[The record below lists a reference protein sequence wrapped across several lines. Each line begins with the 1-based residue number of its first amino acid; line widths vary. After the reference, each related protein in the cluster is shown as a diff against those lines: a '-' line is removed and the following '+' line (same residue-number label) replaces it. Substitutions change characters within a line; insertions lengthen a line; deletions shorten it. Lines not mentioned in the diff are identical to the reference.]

1 MTILSGIFR
10 RPDGVIVAGVAIRFT
25 LLINTASS
33 FIRQVVDITTGQD
46 GSYSVELSS
55 GTYTVETFDKSVRAY
70 LGTISVFSDS
80 DDGPLNEFLIA
91 SSAAG
96 LNPVVDFVQSSLS
109 EMIQL
114 QQTPA
119 KSVAVY
125 ADIPSDASGWYLVA
139 SDETKG
145 GAPVVYL
152 FAGGKRYWFAMVEDA

>member
-1 MTILSGIFR
+1 
-10 RPDGVIVAGVAIRFT
+10 
-25 LLINTASS
+25 
-33 FIRQVVDITTGQD
+33 
-46 GSYSVELSS
+46 VELSS